1 MLREAK
7 TFLRAI
13 ARPLRLLLVAGLSLV
28 LLHPQG
34 AFALDLGETGALL
47 GIQPSGK
54 MLRPYAVIPEA
65 FAPTSVALSPNGKY
79 VADVGMY
86 APIVHVWD
94 IQTKTLIRTLPG
106 GPSVDRHAIA
116 WSPDGRFLAVCG
128 NSYHKFV
135 TIWNTANWN
144 PVAQLDPGV
153 KRTGNCLSPVFS
165 SDGNNF
171 AYGDEQGDSFVYS
184 TSTWTQTHATRY
196 GFAQVKDKL
205 FKQHIIPTTLIG
217 EQIAFIPH
225 HHELAIGVNGI
236 FKDDGDNT
244 PAKIDIQDFVSTNR
258 IMLWDWDQPPPN
270 IEGTAVD
277 PKTVLLIYGKLPLL
291 PRDPNY
297 PGNPPRSH
305 ADPVLDAI
313 GFAPDGKTFATG
325 TESGDVKIW
334 RMDPLEQIAFPL
346 HGTIPMR
353 LGEIRWLQYTADG
366 RYLLASQEGSG
377 YPNVLG
383 RIAVIDTKT
392 GQLLESLPVA
402 NYGGMAY
409 SGKASLVAVGSGSLR
424 GFRIFVWKF
433 R

>member
-7 TFLRAI
+7 SFLRAI
-13 ARPLRLLLVAGLSLV
+13 ALSLRLLLVAGLSLV
-28 LLHPQG
+28 LLHPQS

-47 GIQPSGK
+47 GIQPTGK

-86 APIVHVWD
+86 DPIVHVWD
-94 IQTKTLIRTLPG
+94 IRTKTLVRTLPG
-106 GPSVDRHAIA
+106 GANVDRKSIA
-116 WSPDGRFLAVCG
+116 WSPDGRYLAVCG
-128 NSYHKFV
+128 RTLHEFV
-135 TIWNTANWN
+135 TIWNAATWT
-144 PVAQLDPGV
+144 PVVQLDPGV
-153 KRTGNCLSPVFS
+153 KGTGNCLSPVFS
-165 SDGNNF
+165 ANGYLF
-171 AYGDEQGDSFVYS
+171 AYGDEQGDVFMYS
-184 TSTWTQTHATRY
+184 TSTWKQTHATQY
-196 GFAQVKDKL
+196 EYAHTKGAQQPIV
-205 FKQHIIPTTLIG
+205 TALIEG
-217 EQIAFIPH
+217 QIAFIPH
-225 HHELAIGVNGI
+225 HHELAIGVNGT
-236 FKDDGDNT
+236 FHDDGDNT

-258 IMLWDWDQPPPN
+258 IILWDWDQPPPD
-270 IEGTAVD
+270 IEGTVVD
-277 PKTVLLIYGKLPLL
+277 PKRVLLIYGKLPLL

-334 RMDPLEQIAFPL
+334 KLNPLEQIAFPL

-353 LGEIRWLQYTADG
+353 LGEIRWVQFTADG
-366 RYLLASQEGSG
+366 QYLLVSQEGSG

-383 RIAVIDTKT
+383 NIVVIDAKT
-392 GQLLESLPVA
+392 GKVKETLPVA

-424 GFRIFVWKF
+424 GFRIFVWKL